1 MQKHVLILLTII
13 FSLTIIKC
21 SSETENKKEEEKL
34 NAAVKEFDSTDLQTT
49 KIDVITGNDNF
60 SLAYNFKEGESFSYR
75 LTTLSHSKRITK
87 TDTTMSNILDQ
98 KIIRII
104 KFNTISVENDSIAE
118 VKCNVTNISVEAD
131 VNDKKMTYESGSIL
145 DSTEAGRFIE
155 HEGLINNP
163 FHFRITKYGEV
174 LDVFK
179 VDNLMDRYVEL
190 SGMKDSEKI
199 EELTTLKN
207 NIMNNLLKPLLGQI
221 FREVPAQQI
230 EIEST
235 WDKVMDPSPVLIFNI
250 QFTNHYKVTD
260 LEMLNNDRI
269 AIING
274 IATATFE
281 GETTHTSKGIN
292 YLFQKPVSTAHA
304 KVFFNI
310 NKGMVQKSKTKTLL
324 ELSFTMEMPSPQGMM
339 KGVSSEVVANNN
351 ILELL

>member
-1 MQKHVLILLTII
+1 MQKNVLILLTII
-13 FSLTIIKC
+13 FSLTIVQC
-21 SSETENKKEEEKL
+21 SSEAENKKEEEKL
-34 NAAVKEFDSTDLQTT
+34 DLAVKEFDSTDLPTT
-49 KIDVITGNDNF
+49 NIEVGAENDNF
-60 SLAYNFKEGESFSYR
+60 SLAYNFREGESFSYR
-75 LTTLSHSKRITK
+75 LTTLSHSKRIMK
-87 TDTTMSNILDQ
+87 TDSTISNILDQ

-118 VKCNVTNISVEAD
+118 VKCNVTNIYVEAN
-131 VNDKKMTYESGSIL
+131 VNDKKMTYQSGSIL
-145 DSTEAGRFIE
+145 DSTEAARFIE

-179 VDNLMDRYVEL
+179 VDNLMDRYLEL

-199 EELTTLKN
+199 EELAKFKN

-230 EIEST
+230 EIESA
-235 WDKVMDPSPVLIFNI
+235 WDKVMDPSPVLVFNV

-274 IATATFE
+274 IATSTIE
-281 GETTHTSKGIN
+281 GENKHTSKGIN
-292 YLFQKPVSTAHA
+292 YVFQTPVSTARG

-324 ELSFTMEMPSPQGMM
+324 EISYTMEMTSPQGVMT
-339 KGVSSEVVANNN
+339 GVSSEVVANDN